1 MNLERPMKSSDRFG
15 GHLVTGHVDA
25 TGHIRGILR
34 RGDMTI
40 FTFEI
45 PKDLAPHLVP
55 KGSIAIDG
63 ISLTINDV
71 QGNRFTVT
79 LIPHTLKMTTL
90 GFKRIGH
97 MVNIEM
103 DIIGKYVEKFISLY
117 MGRG

>member
-1 MNLERPMKSSDRFG
+1 M
-15 GHLVTGHVDA
+15 TGHVDA
-25 TGHIRGILR
+25 TGYIRGILR
-34 RGDMTI
+34 RGDMAI

-45 PKDLAPHLVP
+45 PGNLASHLVP

-63 ISLTINDV
+63 ISLTVNDI

-79 LIPHTLKMTTL
+79 LIPHTLKVTTL
-90 GFKRIGH
+90 GFKRIGD
-97 MVNIEM
+97 MVNIEL